1 MKLLVICRPRDG
13 VDAKTEIA
21 PRANDEMNVL
31 RRLTES
37 GLLVEAYSPGGPGAV
52 LIFDGDREDVDRT
65 LLTLPLLR
73 DGLIDAEV
81 TELHPFQALSG

>member
-1 MKLLVICRPRDG
+1 MKLLVICRPRDD
-13 VDAKTEIA
+13 VDPKTEVA
-21 PRANDEMNVL
+21 PRASEEMDVL
-31 RRLTES
+31 RRLTDS

-52 LIFDGDREDVDRT
+52 LIFDGDREDVDRA
-65 LLTLPLLR
+65 LVTLPLLG